1 MTFINQV
8 KLCHLVFYKKVK
20 VIVVRLTIY
29 ILYL

>member
-1 MTFINQV
+1 MTFINKV
-8 KLCHLVFYKKVK
+8 KLRHLVFYKKVK